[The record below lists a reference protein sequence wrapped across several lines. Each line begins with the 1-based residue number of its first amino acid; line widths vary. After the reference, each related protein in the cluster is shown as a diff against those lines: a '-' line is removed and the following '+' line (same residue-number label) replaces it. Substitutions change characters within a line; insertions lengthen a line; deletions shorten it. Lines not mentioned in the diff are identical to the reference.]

1 MQSVF
6 RKNSYVISSLSYFH
20 VLHCHSFVPDREV
33 SQYHII
39 FFFYFFQILSSQ
51 VHVEE
56 NYLV

>member
-6 RKNSYVISSLSYFH
+6 RKNYYVTNSLSYFH

-39 FFFYFFQILSSQ
+39 FFYFFQILSSQ